1 MIQRGETAERYR
13 VKTRCCFLNGPA
25 WSHFWTQTS
34 SWKGLGIKQL
44 WPEKQRLKIRSF
56 TPSVELLLERSPPAA
71 ASKARA
77 PQPDILVAGDLALP
91 FNTLGVSLSYGAGQP
106 AWSLLRELLAPR
118 PARGGGGPGAQQL
131 AADAEN
137 IQDTS
142 VTQPSLAELM
152 HRARTMVIITPA
164 RLIKWQGDRPFCHR
178 RQSGSMCRVFC

>member
-1 MIQRGETAERYR
+1 MIQRGETAERYQ

-44 WPEKQRLKIRSF
+44 RPEKQSLKIRIF

-77 PQPDILVAGDLALP
+77 LQPDILVAGDLALP

-106 AWSLLRELLAPR
+106 AWSLLHTWRRQLSGC
-118 PARGGGGPGAQQL
+118 ARSSWHHAQHGVGGGGWGEGPGAQQL

-152 HRARTMVIITPA
+152 HRAQTMVIITPA
-164 RLIKWQGDRPFCHR
+164 RLIKW
-178 RQSGSMCRVFC
+178 